1 MLCIGYG
8 RFPPASIPDVWMTI
22 VSMLIG
28 ASFYALFIGH
38 ISSHVLTA
46 NSPVRLYNEK
56 IKQVEDY
63 MKYRRL
69 PTEMQARVM
78 DYYDHKYQ
86 GKMFN
91 EAVILNEL
99 SDCLR
104 SVYTMCISIPT
115 L

>member
-56 IKQVEDY
+56 VSPLFFS
-63 MKYRRL
+63 L
-69 PTEMQARVM
+69 P
-78 DYYDHKYQ
+78 
-86 GKMFN
+86 
-91 EAVILNEL
+91 
-99 SDCLR
+99 
-104 SVYTMCISIPT
+104 ISCHSEIHADKASGG
-115 L
+115 LHEISKVAN